1 MVDSELSLPPSGGA
15 QNLSILIFDPDDGY
29 GEIVR
34 GMLKQ
39 QHEITFDM
47 RETSAGNIN
56 KQLKKAAPDVVVLGL
71 DLQKSTAMDWLRKIR
86 KKEVAPVVILA
97 SGGDEQSAVAA
108 MKRGAYDYIPKAY
121 LTLDQLTKSLI
132 NAREKWR
139 LLKETERLQARL
151 QHMAMYDALTETLS
165 RRALIQQLEA
175 EIQRARRHSRQFSIL
190 MLDIDHFKNV
200 NDTYGHIAGDA
211 VLRELAQALR
221 TTTRRSDYVGRY
233 GGEEFMVLL
242 PETPLD
248 KALLLAE
255 KLRVA
260 VSEIVVQAEGH
271 TIKNTTISLGAAGFE
286 DDPSV
291 ESFIN
296 RSDKGLYKSKKN
308 GRNQVQCGPPRKG

>member
-1 MVDSELSLPPSGGA
+1 MIDSDPSLPPSGDA
-15 QNLSILIFDPDDGY
+15 QHLSILIFDPDDGY
-29 GEIVR
+29 QEVVR
-34 GMLKQ
+34 GMLMQ
-39 QHEITFDM
+39 QHDITFDM
-47 RETSAGNIN
+47 RETGADDIDE
-56 KQLKKAAPDVVVLGL
+56 QLKKAVPDVVVLGL
-71 DLQKSTAMDWLRKIR
+71 DLQHPTSMDWLQQIR
-86 KKEVAPVVILA
+86 EKEVAPVVILA
-97 SGGDEQSAVAA
+97 TGGDEQSAVAA
-108 MKRGAYDYIPKAY
+108 MKKGAYDYIPKAY

-132 NAREKWR
+132 NAREKWQ

-151 QHMAMYDALTETLS
+151 QYMAMYDALTETLS

-211 VLRELAQALR
+211 VLRELALALR

-248 KALLLAE
+248 KAVLLAE
-255 KLRVA
+255 KLRKA
-260 VSEIVVQAEGH
+260 VNQMVVQAEGH
-271 TIKNTTISLGAAGFE
+271 TIKNTTTSIGAAGFE

-296 RSDKGLYKSKKN
+296 RSDKGLYKAKRN
-308 GRNQVQCGPPRKG
+308 GRNQVQIGPSSKD

>member
-1 MVDSELSLPPSGGA
+1 MIDSELSLPAPGDA

-29 GEIVR
+29 REIVR
-34 GMLKQ
+34 GMLKL

-47 RETSAGNIN
+47 RETGAADLDE
-56 KQLKKAAPDVVVLGL
+56 KLKNAVPDVVVLGL
-71 DLQKSTAMDWLRKIR
+71 DLQLSASMDWLQKIR
-86 KKEVAPVVILA
+86 EKDVAPVVILA
-97 SGGDEQSAVAA
+97 TGGDEQSAVAA
-108 MKRGAYDYIPKAY
+108 MKKGAYDYIPKAY

-139 LLKETERLQARL
+139 LLKETEHLQARL

-190 MLDIDHFKNV
+190 MLDIDHFKKV

-211 VLRELAQALR
+211 VLRELAL
-221 TTTRRSDYVGRY
+221 TLISTTRRSDYVGRY

-248 KALLLAE
+248 KATLLAE
-255 KLRVA
+255 KLRKA
-260 VSEIVVQAEGH
+260 VSELVVQAEGH
-271 TIKNTTISLGAAGFE
+271 TVKNTTISLGVAAFE

-296 RSDKGLYKSKKN
+296 RSDQGLYKAKNN
-308 GRNQVQCGPPRKG
+308 GRNQVQHGPFRKG

>member
-1 MVDSELSLPPSGGA
+1 MIESELSLPAPGDA
-15 QNLSILIFDPDDGY
+15 QNLSILLFDPDDGY
-29 GEIVR
+29 REVVR
-34 GMLKQ
+34 GMLMQ

-47 RETSAGNIN
+47 RETAADDIN
-56 KQLKKAAPDVVVLGL
+56 GELTKAAPDVVVLGL
-71 DLQKSTAMDWLRKIR
+71 DLQQSTSMEWLQKIR
-86 KKEVAPVVILA
+86 EKEVAPVVILA
-97 SGGDEQSAVAA
+97 TGGDEQSAVAA
-108 MKRGAYDYIPKAY
+108 MKKGAYDYIPKAY

-190 MLDIDHFKNV
+190 MLDIDHFKKV

-211 VLRELAQALR
+211 VLRELAL
-221 TTTRRSDYVGRY
+221 TLNITTRRSDYVGRY

-242 PETPLD
+242 PETALD
-248 KALLLAE
+248 KAVLLAE
-255 KLRVA
+255 KLRKA
-260 VSEIVVQAEGH
+260 VSEMVVQAEGH
-271 TIKNTTISLGAAGFE
+271 TVKNTTISLGVAAFE

-308 GRNQVQCGPPRKG
+308 GRNQVQNGPSRKD

>member
-1 MVDSELSLPPSGGA
+1 MIDSELSLPPSGDS
-15 QNLSILIFDPDDGY
+15 QNLSILIFDPDNGY
-29 GEIVR
+29 REVVR

-47 RETSAGNIN
+47 RETGADDIEAQLN
-56 KQLKKAAPDVVVLGL
+56 KDAPDVVVLGL
-71 DLQKSTAMDWLRKIR
+71 DLQRSTSMEWLQKIR
-86 KKEVAPVVILA
+86 EKEVAPVVILA
-97 SGGDEQSAVAA
+97 TGGDEQSAVAA
-108 MKRGAYDYIPKAY
+108 MKKGAYDYIPKAY

-139 LLKETERLQARL
+139 LLKETEHLQARL

-190 MLDIDHFKNV
+190 MLDIDHFKKV

-211 VLRELAQALR
+211 VLRELALTLN

-242 PETPLD
+242 PETPLEQ
-248 KALLLAE
+248 ATLLAE
-255 KLRVA
+255 KLRKA
-260 VSEIVVQAEGH
+260 VSEMVVQTEGH
-271 TIKNTTISLGAAGFE
+271 TVKNTTISLGVAAFE

-308 GRNQVQCGPPRKG
+308 GRNQVQNGPSRKD

>member
-1 MVDSELSLPPSGGA
+1 MVDSELSLPPSGDA

-29 GEIVR
+29 REVIH

-39 QHEITFDM
+39 EHEITFDI
-47 RETSAGNIN
+47 RETGADDFDKN
-56 KQLKKAAPDVVVLGL
+56 LKNAAPDVVVLGL
-71 DLQKSTAMDWLRKIR
+71 DLQKSESMDWLRKIR
-86 KKEVAPVVILA
+86 EKDVAPVVILA
-97 SGGDEQSAVAA
+97 SGGDEQSAVTA

-132 NAREKWR
+132 NTREKWR

-151 QHMAMYDALTETLS
+151 QYMAMYDALTETLS

-211 VLRELAQALR
+211 VLRELALTLNA
-221 TTTRRSDYVGRY
+221 TTRRSDYVGRY

-242 PETPLD
+242 PETPLE
-248 KALLLAE
+248 KAALLAE
-255 KLRVA
+255 KLRKA
-260 VSEIVVQAEGH
+260 VSLLVVQAEGH
-271 TIKNTTISLGAAGFE
+271 TIENTTISLGAAGFE

-296 RSDKGLYKSKKN
+296 RSDKGLYKAKKN
-308 GRNQVQCGPPRKG
+308 GRNQVQYGPSRKD